1 MGAGR
6 AAGKHGARALDWYK
20 IVFELI
26 DLRSFS
32 NLWYWIML
40 GVVWSMA
47 SHWVLGVPFDMIV
60 RARRDGGQ
68 TQDDLET
75 LVRIN
80 TQRML
85 FISRT
90 AGLGLAAV
98 ASFMLSVLAILGF
111 WYGIEFSQALVLL
124 LFPLML
130 LFGLSLRQARLIEA
144 GAGQGEALHQR
155 LRRHRFSTQVLGM
168 VAIFI
173 TSLFGM
179 WQNMQIGFPH

>member
-1 MGAGR
+1 MGCMGTSR
-6 AAGKHGARALDWYK
+6 AKGLAIMRLACHGKRKVHKRSIRRGWGGVAERGARALDWYK

-47 SHWVLGVPFDMIV
+47 SHWVLGVPFDMIQ

-68 TQDDLET
+68 AEQDLEA

-85 FISRT
+85 LLYLHHQPNTTEDISSCDRRIFR
-90 AGLGLAAV
+90 
-98 ASFMLSVLAILGF
+98 ASGTVRR
-111 WYGIEFSQALVLL
+111 
-124 LFPLML
+124 FP
-130 LFGLSLRQARLIEA
+130 GPAS
-144 GAGQGEALHQR
+144 
-155 LRRHRFSTQVLGM
+155 
-168 VAIFI
+168 
-173 TSLFGM
+173 
-179 WQNMQIGFPH
+179 N